1 MRAGITR
8 AHRARSA
15 VVAVAAAVLALLA
28 GGCAMLTPPQPGT
41 QRAAVLQQ
49 WGAPTGRYALPDGGE
64 RLEYASGPWGRTT
77 WMVDIGR
84 DGRVR
89 GAHQALGEAQF
100 ADLAA
105 RVAGMTP
112 QQVLFE
118 LGRPAQ
124 VRAVGWQGGELW
136 SWRYPTNDC
145 LWFQVGFDRERHA
158 TSAGYGIDW
167 SCDPPNDRQ

>member
-1 MRAGITR
+1 MRCGGTR
-8 AHRARSA
+8 GHRAR
-15 VVAVAAAVLALLA
+15 VDRVGGAVLALLVA
-28 GGCAMLTPPQPGT
+28 GCATLAPPQPGT

-49 WGAPTGRYALPDGGE
+49 WGAPTARYALPDGGE

-77 WMVDIGR
+77 WMVDLGR

-89 GAHQALGEAQF
+89 GARQVLGEAHF
-100 ADLAA
+100 ADFAA

-112 QQVLFE
+112 QQVLLE
-118 LGRPAQ
+118 LGRPAEA
-124 VRAVGWQGGELW
+124 REVGWQGGALW

-145 LWFQVGFDRERHA
+145 LWFQVSFDRERRA